1 MEKDT
6 IIIGVSCYYN
16 ESVVSKIKKEDILF
30 ASQEE
35 RLSRVLAPFIY
46 TLF

>member
-1 MEKDT
+1 MEKGT

-16 ESVVSKIKKEDILF
+16 ESAVAKIKNEDILF

-46 TLF
+46 MLF